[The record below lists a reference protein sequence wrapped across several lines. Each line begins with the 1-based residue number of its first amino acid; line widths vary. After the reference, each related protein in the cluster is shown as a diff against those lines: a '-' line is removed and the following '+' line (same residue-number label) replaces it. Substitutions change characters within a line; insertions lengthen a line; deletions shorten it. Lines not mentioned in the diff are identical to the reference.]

1 MIDRARRNIVPLQAW
16 PVPRCAVRGAAKCLK
31 PQDHTAYWVTVRHR
45 TQDLV
50 YSPLPKDALL
60 GGPMPNDELLAL
72 LKKARAVLDRYMFDD
87 DQLLRDDVADIC
99 MKIDDALPQEGRV
112 EYRKVAL
119 ELDRSAA

>member
-1 MIDRARRNIVPLQAW
+1 
-16 PVPRCAVRGAAKCLK
+16 
-31 PQDHTAYWVTVRHR
+31 
-45 TQDLV
+45 
-50 YSPLPKDALL
+50 
-60 GGPMPNDELLAL
+60 MPNDELLAL

-87 DQLLRDDVADIC
+87 GQLLRDDVADIC

>member
-1 MIDRARRNIVPLQAW
+1 
-16 PVPRCAVRGAAKCLK
+16 
-31 PQDHTAYWVTVRHR
+31 
-45 TQDLV
+45 
-50 YSPLPKDALL
+50 
-60 GGPMPNDELLAL
+60 MPNDELLAL

-87 DQLLRDDVADIC
+87 DQILRDDVADIC

>member
-1 MIDRARRNIVPLQAW
+1 
-16 PVPRCAVRGAAKCLK
+16 
-31 PQDHTAYWVTVRHR
+31 
-45 TQDLV
+45 
-50 YSPLPKDALL
+50 
-60 GGPMPNDELLAL
+60 MPNDELLAL

-99 MKIDDALPQEGRV
+99 MKIDDTLPQEGRV

>member
-1 MIDRARRNIVPLQAW
+1 
-16 PVPRCAVRGAAKCLK
+16 
-31 PQDHTAYWVTVRHR
+31 
-45 TQDLV
+45 
-50 YSPLPKDALL
+50 
-60 GGPMPNDELLAL
+60 MPNDELLAL
-72 LKKARAVLDRYMFDD
+72 LNKARAVLDRYMFDD